1 MPSSSESNGLS
12 ITESGPPIGLTVLAT
27 VLAIAAFTSNSI
39 LARLALGAEHI
50 DAASFTTV
58 RTLAAAA
65 TLWAILQL
73 RQQPQV
79 HQSVQPR
86 MVTALL
92 VYLVAFSFAYIS
104 LNAGTGALILFGAV
118 QLTMF
123 AVAFAEGERF
133 SVSASAGIVLA
144 LGGLVYLLTPGTTV
158 PDAGGAL
165 LMAIAGVAWGAYSLL
180 GRGTMNPIAVTASN
194 FLCCCPLV
202 IVIGAVFASD
212 TKIDAWGTILAI
224 LSGSLASGCGYAIW
238 YTAVRG
244 MTAGRAAVVQL
255 SVPAFV
261 ALASAIVLL
270 EPITT
275 RLVIASSITLGGVA
289 LVLSQRSQGR

>member
-1 MPSSSESNGLS
+1 
-12 ITESGPPIGLTVLAT
+12 
-27 VLAIAAFTSNSI
+27 
-39 LARLALGAEHI
+39 
-50 DAASFTTV
+50 
-58 RTLAAAA
+58 
-65 TLWAILQL
+65 
-73 RQQPQV
+73 
-79 HQSVQPR
+79 
-86 MVTALL
+86 
-92 VYLVAFSFAYIS
+92 
-104 LNAGTGALILFGAV
+104 V

-123 AVAFAEGERF
+123 AVALAEGERF
-133 SVSASAGIVLA
+133 SVSAWAGIVLA
-144 LGGLVYLLTPGTTV
+144 LGGLVYLLTPGAMV

-180 GRGTMNPIAVTASN
+180 GRGTINPIAVTASN

-202 IVIGAVFASD
+202 IVVSAVFASD
-212 TKIDAWGTILAI
+212 TKIDASGTVLAI

-238 YTAVRG
+238 YAAMRG

-275 RLVIASSITLGGVA
+275 RLMIASSITLGGVA
-289 LVLSQRSQGR
+289 LVLSQRSHGK